1 MNRFD
6 RQPRIS
12 RCSRLREMKK
22 TMNGED
28 TLPALKQGI
37 GYELR
42 GQQLYLQLAE
52 RICDRRGRRAFHDL
66 ARSEI
71 EHQRLLQNQYDSIST
86 GGAYLDIETA
96 QLRDPC
102 GASLS
107 LFPQGD
113 SAPEARV
120 RATSDDLEA
129 LAVAMEYEQQI
140 HNSYANA
147 RDTMCAAARS
157 TFAHLAAEQ
166 ALHLAFLRRVYEY
179 LGRKGS
185 WPPGELE
192 VFPA

>member
-1 MNRFD
+1 
-6 RQPRIS
+6 
-12 RCSRLREMKK
+12 
-22 TMNGED
+22 MNGEE
-28 TLPALKQGI
+28 TLSALKQGI

-52 RICDRRGRRAFHDL
+52 RIGDRRGRRAFHDL

-71 EHQRLLQNQYDSIST
+71 EHQRVLQNQYDSVAAC
-86 GGAYLDIETA
+86 GACLDVQTA

-107 LFPQGD
+107 LFPQGETG
-113 SAPEARV
+113 PEARV
-120 RATSDDLEA
+120 RATSDDLEV

-140 HNSYANA
+140 QSTYARA
-147 RDTMCAAARS
+147 GDTSGEAARS
-157 TFAHLAAEQ
+157 TFQHLAAEQ
-166 ALHLAFLRRVYEY
+166 AEHLAFLRRAYEH